1 MKETHQKIVEKGPK
15 IEGIKSEK
23 DASKALEAVEI
34 SFRDLIKELEA
45 KSEKVEGL
53 LKDQGSRIVVI
64 IERIDKVMCKKMDG
78 EKLEM
83 DDRKCLVDI
92 MREILTFTDLFR
104 NCLYTMVPGE

>member
-1 MKETHQKIVEKGPK
+1 MRTVAVKMVAAFAFGGGVLGAAFTAYTLYDVHRKVKDMKETHSKIVEKGPK

-53 LKDQGSRIVVI
+53 LKD
-64 IERIDKVMCKKMDG
+64 
-78 EKLEM
+78 
-83 DDRKCLVDI
+83 
-92 MREILTFTDLFR
+92 
-104 NCLYTMVPGE
+104 

>member
-1 MKETHQKIVEKGPK
+1 
-15 IEGIKSEK
+15 
-23 DASKALEAVEI
+23 
-34 SFRDLIKELEA
+34 
-45 KSEKVEGL
+45 
-53 LKDQGSRIVVI
+53 VVI
-64 IERIDKVMCKKMDG
+64 IERIDKVMGKKMDG